1 MQELPQPPG
10 APVPTKASPMP
21 HTKANRFPLEPEIFI
36 KAVRSG
42 PLNKGNEMSLCQTG
56 PWDGQGLT
64 SSGVEVN
71 PSLPE
76 DPRAPPCIPPEMEI
90 SLPHPGAMA
99 RAGLCWA
106 LLPGGIKLSQA
117 LLTQIKK
124 KRDLNQPAKMD
135 PKQSQREHIFIS
147 QGYKRKGR
155 KPDPSQIT
163 LLSLAVI

>member
-1 MQELPQPPG
+1 
-10 APVPTKASPMP
+10 
-21 HTKANRFPLEPEIFI
+21 
-36 KAVRSG
+36 
-42 PLNKGNEMSLCQTG
+42 MSLCETG
-56 PWDGQGLT
+56 PWDGQGLI
-64 SSGVEVN
+64 SSGVKVN

-76 DPRAPPCIPPEMEI
+76 GPRAPPFISTEMEI
-90 SLPHPGAMA
+90 SFPHPGAMA

-124 KRDLNQPAKMD
+124 RDLNQPTKMD
-135 PKQSQREHIFIS
+135 PKQPQRERIFIN